1 MLRRRDFL
9 TTAAAV
15 TLFAVDLANALT
27 RSSSDLK
34 AGEFLWEP
42 ELSPDGPIVIVV
54 SIPDQLVHVYRNG
67 VEIAVS
73 TCSTGKPGHTTPTGI
88 FTILQKDKDHHSST
102 YNNAPMPNTERLTW
116 SGIALHAGGL
126 PGYPSSHGC
135 VHLPKEFSAKL
146 FGITHL
152 GVPVIIADAKSQP
165 TDVVHSGILL
175 PPEAEE
181 EAGKVML
188 AAAKQKHHPV
198 AATVQ
203 RDDVVSVVISGADRK
218 AAMMMD
224 GSIAWESGITI
235 SDPDTPLGDHVYI
248 LKGVSA
254 DGSMLTFTSHGLG
267 RVDSNVTNVSD
278 PTLKRIQME
287 NWQEAIP
294 LLSKMRPGSV
304 FVVTD
309 LAADASTRSAPDFV
323 VLLQGSV

>member
-1 MLRRRDFL
+1 
-9 TTAAAV
+9 
-15 TLFAVDLANALT
+15 
-27 RSSSDLK
+27 
-34 AGEFLWEP
+34 
-42 ELSPDGPIVIVV
+42 VIVV